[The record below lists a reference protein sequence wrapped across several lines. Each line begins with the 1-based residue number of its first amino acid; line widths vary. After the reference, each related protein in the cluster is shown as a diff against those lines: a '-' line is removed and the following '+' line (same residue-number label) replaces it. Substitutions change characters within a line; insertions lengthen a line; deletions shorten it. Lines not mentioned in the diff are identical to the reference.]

1 MMNQK
6 DAAAYALEQLQKA
19 GADDAAVLVTT
30 GKIDEMNI
38 DGGEFS
44 LMRSGFK
51 SGLSLKAIKEQKTG
65 NIHINSC
72 EKETIDAAV
81 ADCMAAVLAAQMLAI
96 EDSELAA
103 RLDAAP
109 EPTEKEATNA

>member
-51 SGLSLKAIKEQKTG
+51 SGKPAISISIPAKK
-65 NIHINSC
+65 
-72 EKETIDAAV
+72 
-81 ADCMAAVLAAQMLAI
+81 
-96 EDSELAA
+96 
-103 RLDAAP
+103 RR
-109 EPTEKEATNA
+109 